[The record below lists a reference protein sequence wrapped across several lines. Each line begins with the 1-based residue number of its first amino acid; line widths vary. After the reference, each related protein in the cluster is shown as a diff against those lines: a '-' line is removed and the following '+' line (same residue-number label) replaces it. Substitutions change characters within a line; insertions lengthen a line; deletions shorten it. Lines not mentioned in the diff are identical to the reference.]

1 VSVPPLAPAGGH
13 FAGMADYPIQVSKV
27 QSPPLR
33 KETLPR
39 DRLLEWLTVKIH
51 RRVILVVA
59 EAGYGKT
66 TLLADFSRRTRLRVL
81 WFRLDHGDRDWV
93 GFLAYLV
100 AAVRV
105 HQPDFGSATSALLR
119 ETATAAPPRDLV
131 LDTFLRELGDLPPD
145 ASALV
150 FDDFHLVDDSPDV
163 RHVIRELLTRAPER
177 LSFVFA
183 SRREPPIRL
192 ARLRSL
198 GEVATLGTD
207 DLRFD
212 ALETER
218 LFRETYEMRLEPGL
232 VTELARRTEG
242 WAASLELVRTALHDR
257 NPSEVRAFISS
268 LSGAEG
274 HLYDY
279 LAEEVVGDLPD
290 ALQEFLMRTS
300 LLEVVDLLLGPVAA
314 GVSEAQA
321 RTMISDAERL
331 GLAGK
336 RGPNTRYQVRAHP
349 LVRDF
354 LQDRLTRALGPA
366 AVRDIHRRIAEAAEP
381 IDWQIAA
388 SHHLASGNESGARR
402 VIGSSI
408 EAILATGAYAAAQEL
423 TARLSD
429 GRLHGA
435 PGLVLQ
441 SRLAQQRGGAD
452 EGLKLAEQAWS
463 MDRTSTAVLLN
474 LVTARSLAGDVAGS
488 IEAGRLLEQTA
499 RPQLAE
505 IGRVYRLT
513 METSVNGSLNI
524 AARDL
529 ASLAVALRERGEH
542 HYLGVAL
549 LNLAY
554 IKVEMSQPSIA
565 VECADEAIAYL
576 SATSA
581 GVELVSARLARA
593 VALAFGSQLQ
603 EARRE
608 VDDVAASATI
618 GQSAEVAFEA
628 AQLEAL
634 LGNADRASSFL
645 ATPGMEFD
653 GATDN
658 GEHALWT
665 RAYLRLRAGDL
676 SLACAEV
683 AGFQHRAPRSSP
695 AFEVKRLMI
704 EALLDLLGGRDAALT
719 TRLARYTGMASR
731 QGARLWERVGDLLLS
746 LSDDQRNH
754 SEDVARH
761 AKADPTTLS
770 LLCEPLVLRL
780 DTLNDAAKQ
789 VIFDEAGRRPERWR
803 GTARRIFGVGTVAQR
818 VAAGWLLD
826 EIGESSDIRLLRDGA
841 RHIRDRS
848 AIGLGHR
855 LSRRLARRVLVE
867 DLGRVRILIGT
878 REVSGD
884 AIRRKVLALLCL
896 LLTKPQFSSTREDV
910 IEHLWPD
917 QDPDSALNSLNQT
930 VYFLR
935 RVFEPS
941 YRDDTSPGY
950 VVQDGETIWLDN
962 ELIDSKSRRCLELI
976 RSISNEPSPDEA
988 RALATIYTGRFALDF
1003 AYEPWA
1009 EVYRDSMHSSV
1020 LRLIERS
1027 VRMDV
1032 DSGQVTRAL
1041 YLAERAAEVDPE
1053 SEEIQLLL
1061 VRLCQLSDAHA
1072 AAAERYTRY
1081 SAAARD
1087 LGLDPVPL
1095 DQLERG
1101 KVRLG
1106 IDR

>member
-505 IGRVYRLT
+505 IGRVYQQVMDASRY
-513 METSVNGSLNI
+513 GSLP
-524 AARDL
+524 AASEGLDRL
-529 ASLAVALRERGEH
+529 ADIHREFTEPH
-542 HYLGVAL
+542 FLGVTLCNRAQVLVHMGEADRAL
-549 LNLAY
+549 
-554 IKVEMSQPSIA
+554 
-565 VECADEAIAYL
+565 ECATEAIHHL
-576 SATSA
+576 QSSSA
-581 GVELVSARLARA
+581 GIELVSAHLAKAAALAQRGDLSEARNQMSRAATLAPTGQAMEVAAESAEIEAYFGSPQRAARYLRLVEDHMGVDSNVGDQAFLARA
-593 VALAFGSQLQ
+593 VVRAHAL
-603 EARRE
+603 
-608 VDDVAASATI
+608 D
-618 GQSAEVAFEA
+618 
-628 AQLEAL
+628 
-634 LGNADRASSFL
+634 L
-645 ATPGMEFD
+645 A
-653 GATDN
+653 GATSDLAAISI
-658 GEHALWT
+658 EQAHSTPAF
-665 RAYLRLRAGDL
+665 RLRAQLTRALVDVVRQSPDRRLIREARALAEAQGATLWVAYARLLEAVTSADPSDVLLSEPQPARAAITMAADALVPKLKDL
-676 SLACAEV
+676 SEAAVTAVSAEAV
-683 AGFQHRAPRSSP
+683 RF
-695 AFEVKRLMI
+695 
-704 EALLDLLGGRDAALT
+704 
-719 TRLARYTGMASR
+719 
-731 QGARLWERVGDLLLS
+731 
-746 LSDDQRNH
+746 
-754 SEDVARH
+754 
-761 AKADPTTLS
+761 
-770 LLCEPLVLRL
+770 
-780 DTLNDAAKQ
+780 
-789 VIFDEAGRRPERWR
+789 PERWR
-803 GTARRIFGVGTVAQR
+803 TPVRRSLADATSEGRSAAAILLEQIGEAADIGALRRAARSIHDPR
-818 VAAGWLLD
+818 VA
-826 EIGESSDIRLLRDGA
+826 
-841 RHIRDRS
+841 
-848 AIGLGHR
+848 GLGR
-855 LSRRLARRVLVE
+855 GLARRLASSVYVE
-867 DLGRVRILIGT
+867 DLGRVRIHVGERLVEGT
-878 REVSGD
+878 QL
-884 AIRRKVLALLCL
+884 RRKVLALLCL
-896 LLTKPQFSSTREDV
+896 LLTKHRFSAPREEV
-910 IEHLWPD
+910 IESLWPE
-917 QDPDSALNSLNQT
+917 QDPLSALNSLNQT

-935 RVFEPS
+935 RVFEPK
-941 YRDDTSPGY
+941 YGEETSPGY
-950 VVQDGETIWLDN
+950 VQQDGETIWLD
-962 ELIDSKSRRCLELI
+962 EDLIHSQSQQCLSVI
-976 RSISNEPSPDEA
+976 RAMQPDPSPDSTV
-988 RALATIYTGRFALDF
+988 RLAAEYTGKFALDF
-1003 AYEPWA
+1003 AYDDWA
-1009 EVYRDSMHSSV
+1009 APFRDSLHAAF
-1020 LRLIERS
+1020 LR
-1027 VRMDV
+1027 
-1032 DSGQVTRAL
+1032 VTEHAIRL
-1041 YLAERAAEVDPE
+1041 DIRTGHFGRGVILAERAAEVDPE
-1053 SEEIQLLL
+1053 SEQIQLALI
-1061 VRLCQLSDAHA
+1061 RLYRLSGAHA
-1072 AAAERYTRY
+1072 AAAERYAHY
-1081 SAAARD
+1081 SQALRD
-1087 LGLDPVPL
+1087 LGLDPAPL
-1095 DQLERG
+1095 PDEP
-1101 KVRLG
+1101 
-1106 IDR
+1106 DRSGASGG